1 MENSK
6 TPIDIKTLIQT
17 STIEIYDKN
26 KLIDKL
32 QHHFS
37 DEEQRLYVSNL
48 FLYLNYHP
56 INDFI
61 INLDNVWK
69 FIGFSNKANA
79 KRLLKHNFKENIDYK
94 IIFIRMDENQVLL
107 IRSDEQKTKENRGG
121 QPVIRT
127 DDGKFKNETIMLN
140 INTFKKLCLKANTEN
155 ADKIHDYYIRLE
167 MVYNELM
174 KEQIEEQ
181 NKEKYQIEAQNA
193 ILQIEL
199 NEKERTINVLT
210 KKTNKFKPGQ
220 SVYIFRSSYD
230 NKNIYKI
237 GRTKNCNEREYTH
250 KTATFDGEI
259 VHQVM
264 CSNSCVLERVCHFIL
279 DKYRLATKREWFSS
293 SLNTI
298 INAVEYAKL
307 ILDLNINFENEE
319 LLLETKNFL
328 DTIKQQTNNNTCLNN
343 HNEVVIVNETRNEIY
358 EEILN
363 INENHNNVNENQNNI
378 NENVY
383 ENVGENEKI
392 CFTELNVKDYINNP
406 NDFDKFIKDCC
417 EIKEDY
423 SLSYTELKNQ
433 YKIWSKSANHK
444 QLKIMIEHLKNQFR
458 STMRRYNP
466 LVSTSKLTNFFNGIK
481 IKDEFYNFHVSTKDK
496 IIENYLY
503 HNCQRAPGYRVT
515 INELFKD
522 FENFCKEHYNFD
534 VSYYYKEKVK
544 AYFDTMFIRLRKGIS
559 NLDIDCRLGGWLGV
573 ALKST
578 NEPEPILNYNP
589 KNRKVVK
596 AVDVLTQEIVK
607 EWQSVGD
614 ASDELK
620 KSRTNVSGIIKRHNI
635 INYNDINCYLI

>member
-1 MENSK
+1 MIEEIKTDNNCIIKAFENNPISILHEDINNKKVYYFKASDVGKVLGIVNIHSTIQNYEEDDERVIRKAYDTEKRIQDTTFLTSQGVYRLLYNSK
-6 TPIDIKTLIQT
+6 K
-17 STIEIYDKN
+17 EIAKKFRKWAGN
-26 KLIDKL
+26 I
-32 QHHFS
+32 
-37 DEEQRLYVSNL
+37 
-48 FLYLNYHP
+48 
-56 INDFI
+56 
-61 INLDNVWK
+61 LD
-69 FIGFSNKANA
+69 
-79 KRLLKHNFKENIDYK
+79 D
-94 IIFIRMDENQVLL
+94 IIFNQ
-107 IRSDEQKTKENRGG
+107 SKE
-121 QPVIRT
+121 
-127 DDGKFKNETIMLN
+127 
-140 INTFKKLCLKANTEN
+140 LK
-155 ADKIHDYYIRLE
+155 R
-167 MVYNELM
+167 
-174 KEQIEEQ
+174 QIEENKILLENK
-181 NKEKYQIEAQNA
+181 NKENYQIQAQNA

-199 NEKERTINVLT
+199 SEKEKTINVLT

-293 SLNTI
+293 NLNTI

-307 ILDLNINFENEE
+307 ILDLNINFENQE
-319 LLLETKNFL
+319 LLSETKNFL

-406 NDFDKFIKDCC
+406 NDFKKFIADCC
-417 EIKEDY
+417 EINRDY
-423 SLSYTELKNQ
+423 SVSYIELKNQ
-433 YKIWSKSANHK
+433 YKIWSKSANHS
-444 QLKIMIEHLKNQFR
+444 QLKSMIEYCKKHFR
-458 STMRRYNP
+458 STMKRANP
-466 LVSTSKLTNFFNGIK
+466 LVSTSKFTNFFNGIK
-481 IKDEFYNFHVSTKDK
+481 IKENYYNFYINDNEKTK

-503 HNCQRAPGYRVT
+503 DNCQRSPGYRVT
-515 INELFKD
+515 IKELFTD
-522 FENFCKEHYNFD
+522 FEQYCKDKFKTGI
-534 VSYYYKEKVK
+534 SYYYKEKIK
-544 AYFDTMFIRLRKGIS
+544 AYFDIMFIRLRKGIS
-559 NLDIDCRLGGWLGV
+559 NLDIDNRLGGWLGV

-620 KSRTNVSGIIKRHNI
+620 KSRTNVSSIIKRHNI

>member
-6 TPIDIKTLIQT
+6 TPIDMKTLIQT
-17 STIEIYDKN
+17 SSIEIYDKN

-32 QHHFS
+32 QKHFS

-48 FLYLNYHP
+48 FLYLNYHS

-79 KRLLKHNFKENIDYK
+79 KRLLKHNFTENIDYK
-94 IIFIRMDENQVLL
+94 TLLVYNDEQTIFIRTDENK
-107 IRSDEQKTKENRGG
+107 INEETRGRK
-121 QPVIRT
+121 Q
-127 DDGKFKNETIMLN
+127 ETIMLN

-181 NKEKYQIEAQNA
+181 NKEKYIVEAQNVM
-193 ILQIEL
+193 LQLEL
-199 NEKERTINVLT
+199 SEKEKTINVLT
-210 KKTNKFKPGQ
+210 KKTNKFKPGE
-220 SVYIFRSSYD
+220 SVYIFRSSHD
-230 NKNIYKI
+230 NKNIYKV
-237 GRTKNCNEREYTH
+237 GRTKNCNDREYTH

-259 VHQVM
+259 VYQVM
-264 CSNSCVLERVCHFIL
+264 CSNSSVLERVCHFIL
-279 DKYRLATKREWFSS
+279 DKYKLATRREWFSS

-307 ILDLNINFENEE
+307 IIDTNINFENKN
-319 LLLETKNFL
+319 LLLETKTFL
-328 DTIKQQTNNNTCLNN
+328 DTIKQQTNNNTRLNKQN
-343 HNEVVIVNETRNEIY
+343 INKHNEVVIVNETRNEIY
-358 EEILN
+358 EDILN
-363 INENHNNVNENQNNI
+363 INENHNNVNENDNNV
-378 NENVY
+378 NENLS
-383 ENVGENEKI
+383 ENEKI

-406 NDFDKFIKDCC
+406 NDFQKFIANCC
-417 EIKEDY
+417 EINRDY
-423 SLSYTELKNQ
+423 SVSYIELKNQ
-433 YKIWSKSANHK
+433 YKIWSKSANHS
-444 QLKIMIEHLKNQFR
+444 QLKSMIEYCKKHFR
-458 STMRRYNP
+458 STMKRANP

-481 IKDEFYNFHVSTKDK
+481 VNDNYYNFKINEDETTK

-503 HNCQRAPGYRVT
+503 DNCQRSPGYRVT
-515 INELFKD
+515 INEVLID
-522 FENFCKEHYNFD
+522 FEEYCKIKYNFD
-534 VSYYYKEKVK
+534 ISYYHKEKIK
-544 AYFDTMFIRLRKGIS
+544 AYFDIMFIRLRKGIS
-559 NLDIDCRLGGWLGV
+559 NLDTDNRLGGWLGV

>member
-1 MENSK
+1 MIEEIKTDNNCIIKAFENNPISILHEDINNKKVYYFKASDVGKVLGIVNIHSTIQNYEEDDERVIRKAYDTEKRIQDTTFLTSQGVYRLLYNSK
-6 TPIDIKTLIQT
+6 K
-17 STIEIYDKN
+17 EIAKKFRKWAGN
-26 KLIDKL
+26 I
-32 QHHFS
+32 
-37 DEEQRLYVSNL
+37 
-48 FLYLNYHP
+48 
-56 INDFI
+56 
-61 INLDNVWK
+61 LD
-69 FIGFSNKANA
+69 
-79 KRLLKHNFKENIDYK
+79 D
-94 IIFIRMDENQVLL
+94 IIFNQ
-107 IRSDEQKTKENRGG
+107 SKE
-121 QPVIRT
+121 
-127 DDGKFKNETIMLN
+127 
-140 INTFKKLCLKANTEN
+140 LK
-155 ADKIHDYYIRLE
+155 R
-167 MVYNELM
+167 
-174 KEQIEEQ
+174 QIEENKILLENK
-181 NKEKYQIEAQNA
+181 NKENYQIQAQNA

-199 NEKERTINVLT
+199 SEKEKTINVLT

-293 SLNTI
+293 NLNTI

-307 ILDLNINFENEE
+307 ILDLNINFENQE
-319 LLLETKNFL
+319 LLSETKNFI
-328 DTIKQQTNNNTCLNN
+328 DTIKQQTNNTCLNKEN
-343 HNEVVIVNETRNEIY
+343 NNENEVVIANETRNEIY

-378 NENVY
+378 NENVD
-383 ENVGENEKI
+383 ENNVS
-392 CFTELNVKDYINNP
+392 FTELNVKDYVNNP

-417 EIKEDY
+417 EINDDY
-423 SLSYTELKNQ
+423 SISYTELKNQ

-444 QLKIMIEHLKNQFR
+444 QLKMMIEHLKKQFR

-544 AYFDTMFIRLRKGIS
+544 AYFDTMFIRLRKGAS

-573 ALKST
+573 ALKSS
-578 NEPEPILNYNP
+578 NEPEPVLNYKP

-596 AVDVLTQEIVK
+596 AVNVLTQEVVS
-607 EWQSVGD
+607 EWQSVSD

-620 KSRTNVSGIIKRHNI
+620 RSRTVVSSIIKRHNV
-635 INYNDINCYLI
+635 INYNNTDCYLI